1 MVTVRSGKPH
11 RGSPGNYRCRRCW
24 RHRLF
29 NFLQPRNRRKR
40 RIQLL
45 FLFFEKSCHLALH
58 IIANLSSIQFPPNH
72 FQSQIVDSF
81 VELTAPKHQ
90 PEAHAFEGCEHTAEL
105 TIHIEYTGRMLLLK
119 TEHRRAFHRHS
130 HLYSMQGQDTIQPA
144 FLRETEI
151 NNILQIHKRRAL
163 FEPNSPQLPVFR
175 KFPIPLPPFLQTEE
189 IPLQFCAFAYHVSII
204 SFKVLQ
210 HTEKGVNECSSDPE
224 LFCSHM
230 LEQELLESLGRI
242 YEI

>member
-45 FLFFEKSCHLALH
+45 FPFFEKSCHLALH
-58 IIANLSSIQFPPNH
+58 ITANLSSIQFPPNH

-163 FEPNSPQLPVFR
+163 FEPNSP
-175 KFPIPLPPFLQTEE
+175 
-189 IPLQFCAFAYHVSII
+189 
-204 SFKVLQ
+204 
-210 HTEKGVNECSSDPE
+210 
-224 LFCSHM
+224 
-230 LEQELLESLGRI
+230 
-242 YEI
+242 